1 MVVGWPGRRM
11 DRPHVRHGHN
21 LGVDP
26 AADPAACV
34 PQVTARTDGAGTA
47 AVAGLL
53 ANRIGLIVVVWNGMD
68 PARPEIRRGFS
79 TAENKPRR
87 KERKA
92 TCVPYR
98 RSGTK
103 TEK

>member
-1 MVVGWPGRRM
+1 M

-34 PQVTARTDGAGTA
+34 PEVAARTDGAGTA

-53 ANRIGLIVVVWNGMD
+53 ANRIGLVVIVWNGMD
-68 PARPEIRRGFS
+68 PG
-79 TAENKPRR
+79 
-87 KERKA
+87 ERFEEGSA
-92 TCVPYR
+92 QLFY
-98 RSGTK
+98 SLLYS
-103 TEK
+103 